1 MYKRMLISVS
11 ILALAGAAA
20 IAGCEP
26 PTDQAGRRRRG
37 SVRT

>member
-20 IAGCEP
+20 IAGCGAS
-26 PTDQAGRRRRG
+26 DQAGKASAWKR
-37 SVRT
+37 